1 MPAPSP
7 KKISDFKPVL
17 TTLAQTSHFEVKFS
31 GLKPKLMGH
40 LSARGVFSSFVSS
53 DITLLCH
60 SASLPGSSYATADI
74 VGDYMGVAESMP
86 HTRTFT
92 PIDLSFYVDRSYK
105 AIKFFEHWME
115 FMHDASSASRLSD
128 YTHFR
133 MQYPEEYKC
142 NSMKI
147 VKFDRDSNRYI
158 EYNFKGLYPKTI
170 NAMPVSYDS
179 SEILKVGVSFNYERY
194 VCGSVDSKSIN
205 NGTSNNLQSVL
216 GSVGKAL
223 SGKGSLSAST
233 QKTGTDKSSPVIGF
247 TGTNEPLILNGGVY
261 NNNLT
266 GYGDTKLST
275 SPLSSIS
282 GSSISGSGSN
292 IINK

>member
-31 GLKPKLMGH
+31 GLKSKLMGH

-147 VKFDRDSNRYI
+147 VKFDRDYNRYI

-205 NGTSNNLQSVL
+205 DGTSNNLTDAL
-216 GSVGKAL
+216 GSAGNIL
-223 SGKGSLSAST
+223 SGKGNVSS
-233 QKTGTDKSSPVIGF
+233 QNTGTDKSSATIAF
-247 TGTNEPLILNGGVY
+247 TGTNEPLILNSTAY
-261 NNNLT
+261 NTKFPN
-266 GYGDTKLST
+266 YSDTKLSS
-275 SPLSSIS
+275 SPFNVSSSYVSS
-282 GSSISGSGSN
+282 GGGGSN
-292 IINK
+292 IVNK